1 MDVEQEMYAM
11 AQRVAV
17 LEAKST
23 KAEQDINAIGAVA
36 HERFKDAFEGDD
48 GLESKVEKLEQSMF
62 KAQIYIATLSGL
74 VCFAAFALQY
84 VLSLTGLSLSD
95 FTLRVKPK

>member
-1 MDVEQEMYAM
+1 MDVEHEMYAM

-17 LEAKST
+17 LEAKAI
-23 KAEQDINAIGAVA
+23 KAEADITSIGSTMRD
-36 HERFKDAFEGDD
+36 RFKDAFEGDG
-48 GLESKVEKLEQSMF
+48 GLETKVADLEKSMF

-84 VLSLTGLSLSD
+84 VLSLAGLTLSD
-95 FTLRVKPK
+95 FTLRVKQK